1 MKLAACV
8 VLYNPDASVVD
19 NIKTYASGVDEVF
32 AVDNSDEPNAPLLDR
47 ITALGENVTII
58 PMHGNQGIAAALN
71 RGLQEASRRGYGY
84 ILTMDEDSYF
94 TDDTLQRYKDKAEE
108 LFASDEKVIQV
119 GIHNSG
125 DKDDDLVVNNE
136 TPDWLITSGSIMRVE
151 DSLTVGGF
159 LEKLFIDEV
168 DREFCYRAAD
178 RGYSFR
184 RVLDLTMQHNLG
196 SPIRGKLFGREFE
209 AMGHSKIRKY
219 YIFRNCTYVMKTYPR
234 TRKPYRHFLFATWLK
249 TILVEDDKMNKL
261 KYMRMGRRDA
271 KRGRFGRLEV

>member
-47 ITALGENVTII
+47 ITTLGKNVTII

-94 TDDTLQRYKDKAEE
+94 TDDTLQRYKDKAEA
-108 LFASDEKVIQV
+108 LFASDEKFIQV

-151 DSLTVGGF
+151 DSLAVGGF

-196 SPIRGKLFGREFE
+196 SPIRGKIFGREFE

>member
-8 VLYNPDASVVD
+8 VLYNPDEGVVD

-47 ITALGENVTII
+47 ITALEENVTVI

-71 RGLQEASRRGYGY
+71 RGLKEASRRGYGY

-94 TDDTLQRYKDKAEE
+94 TDDTLQRYKDKAEA

-136 TPDWLITSGSIMRVE
+136 TPEWLITSGSIMRVE
-151 DSLTVGGF
+151 DSLSAGGF

-178 RGYSFR
+178 PGYSFR

-196 SPIRGKLFGREFE
+196 SPISGKIFGREFE

>member
-1 MKLAACV
+1 MKLASCV
-8 VLYNPDASVVD
+8 VLYNPDEGVVD

-47 ITALGENVTII
+47 ITALVENVTVI

-94 TDDTLQRYKDKAEE
+94 TDDTLQRYKDKAEA

-136 TPDWLITSGSIMRVE
+136 TPEWLITSGSIMRVE
-151 DSLTVGGF
+151 DSLAAGGF

-196 SPIRGKLFGREFE
+196 SPIRGKIFGREFE

>member
-32 AVDNSDEPNAPLLDR
+32 AVDNSDEPNAPLLDM

-71 RGLQEASRRGYGY
+71 RGIHEASRRGYGY

-94 TDDTLQRYKDKAEE
+94 TDDTLQRYMDKAEA

-151 DSLTVGGF
+151 DSLAVGGF

-196 SPIRGKLFGREFE
+196 SPIRGKIFGREFE

>member
-8 VLYNPDASVVD
+8 VLYNPDEGVVD

-71 RGLQEASRRGYGY
+71 RGLKEASRRGYGY

-94 TDDTLQRYKDKAEE
+94 TDDTLQRYKDKAEA

-136 TPDWLITSGSIMRVE
+136 TPEWLITSGSIMRVE
-151 DSLTVGGF
+151 DSLAAGGF

-178 RGYSFR
+178 RGYGFR

-196 SPIRGKLFGREFE
+196 SPIRGKIFGREFE

-271 KRGRFGRLEV
+271 RRGRFGRLEV

>member
-8 VLYNPDASVVD
+8 VLYNPDEGVVD

-47 ITALGENVTII
+47 ITALGENVTVI

-94 TDDTLQRYKDKAEE
+94 TDDTLQRYKDKAEA

-136 TPDWLITSGSIMRVE
+136 TPEWLITSGSIMRVE
-151 DSLTVGGF
+151 DSLAAGGF

-196 SPIRGKLFGREFE
+196 SPIRGKIFGREFE

-271 KRGRFGRLEV
+271 RRGRFGRLEV

>member
-1 MKLAACV
+1 MKLASCV
-8 VLYNPDASVVD
+8 VLYNPDEGVVD

-47 ITALGENVTII
+47 ITALVENVTVI

-71 RGLQEASRRGYGY
+71 RGLKEASRRGYGY

-94 TDDTLQRYKDKAEE
+94 TDDTLQRYKDKAEA

-136 TPDWLITSGSIMRVE
+136 TPDWLITSGSIMRVK
-151 DSLTVGGF
+151 DSLAAGGF

-196 SPIRGKLFGREFE
+196 SPIRGKIFGREFE

-271 KRGRFGRLEV
+271 RRGRFGRLEV

>member
-71 RGLQEASRRGYGY
+71 RGLQEASRREYGY

-94 TDDTLQRYKDKAEE
+94 TDDTLQRYKDKAEA

-125 DKDDDLVVNNE
+125 DKDDDLVVNNG

-151 DSLTVGGF
+151 DSLAVGGF

-196 SPIRGKLFGREFE
+196 SPIRGKIFGREFE

>member
-8 VLYNPDASVVD
+8 VLYNPDEGVVD

-47 ITALGENVTII
+47 ITALGENVTVI

-71 RGLQEASRRGYGY
+71 RGLKEASRRGYGY

-94 TDDTLQRYKDKAEE
+94 TDDTLQRYKDKAEA

-136 TPDWLITSGSIMRVE
+136 TPEWLITSGSIMRVE
-151 DSLTVGGF
+151 DSLAAGGF

-196 SPIRGKLFGREFE
+196 SPIRGKIFGREFE

>member
-1 MKLAACV
+1 MKLASCV
-8 VLYNPDASVVD
+8 VLYNPDEGVVD
-19 NIKTYASGVDEVF
+19 NIMTYASGVDEVF

-47 ITALGENVTII
+47 ITALVENVIVI
-58 PMHGNQGIAAALN
+58 PMHGNRGIAAALN
-71 RGLQEASRRGYGY
+71 RGLKEASRRGYGY

-94 TDDTLQRYKDKAEE
+94 TDDTLQRYKDKAEA

-151 DSLTVGGF
+151 DSLAVGGF

-178 RGYSFR
+178 MGYSFR

-196 SPIRGKLFGREFE
+196 SPIRGKIFGREFE

>member
-8 VLYNPDASVVD
+8 VLYNPDEGVVD

-94 TDDTLQRYKDKAEE
+94 TDDTLQRYKDKTEGI
-108 LFASDEKVIQV
+108 FASDEKVIQV

-151 DSLTVGGF
+151 DSLAVGGF

-196 SPIRGKLFGREFE
+196 SPIRGKIFGREFE

-271 KRGRFGRLEV
+271 KHGRFGRLEV

>member
-32 AVDNSDEPNAPLLDR
+32 AVDNSDEPNASLLDR
-47 ITALGENVTII
+47 ITALGDNVTII

-94 TDDTLQRYKDKAEE
+94 TDDTLQRYKDKAEA
-108 LFASDEKVIQV
+108 LFSSDEKVIQV

-151 DSLTVGGF
+151 DSLAVGGF

-196 SPIRGKLFGREFE
+196 SPIRGKIFGREFE

>member
-19 NIKTYASGVDEVF
+19 NIKTYASGVDDVF

-47 ITALGENVTII
+47 ITALGENVTVI

-94 TDDTLQRYKDKAEE
+94 TDDTLQRYKDKAEA
-108 LFASDEKVIQV
+108 LLASDEKVIQV

-151 DSLTVGGF
+151 DSLAVGGF

-196 SPIRGKLFGREFE
+196 SPIRGKIFGREFE

-219 YIFRNCTYVMKTYPR
+219 YIFRNCTYVMKEYPQ

>member
-8 VLYNPDASVVD
+8 VLYNPDEGVVD

-47 ITALGENVTII
+47 ITALGENVTVI

-94 TDDTLQRYKDKAEE
+94 TDDTLQRYKDKAEA

-136 TPDWLITSGSIMRVE
+136 TPEWLITSGSIMRVE
-151 DSLTVGGF
+151 DSLAAGGF

-196 SPIRGKLFGREFE
+196 SPIRGKIFGREFE

>member
-1 MKLAACV
+1 MKLASCV
-8 VLYNPDASVVD
+8 VLYNPDEGVVD

-47 ITALGENVTII
+47 ITALGENVTVI

-94 TDDTLQRYKDKAEE
+94 TDDTLQRYKDKAEAF
-108 LFASDEKVIQV
+108 FASDEKVIQV

-136 TPDWLITSGSIMRVE
+136 TPEWLITSGSIMRVE
-151 DSLTVGGF
+151 DSLAAGGF

-178 RGYSFR
+178 RGYGFR

-196 SPIRGKLFGREFE
+196 SPIRGKIFGREFE

>member
-71 RGLQEASRRGYGY
+71 RGLQEASERGYGY

-94 TDDTLQRYKDKAEE
+94 TDDTLQRYKDKAEA
-108 LFASDEKVIQV
+108 LFSSDEEVIQV

-151 DSLTVGGF
+151 DSLAVGGF

-196 SPIRGKLFGREFE
+196 SPIRGKIFGREFE

>member
-151 DSLTVGGF
+151 DSLAVGGF

>member
-8 VLYNPDASVVD
+8 VLYNPDEGVVD

-47 ITALGENVTII
+47 ITALGENVTVI

-71 RGLQEASRRGYGY
+71 RGLKEASRRGYGY

-94 TDDTLQRYKDKAEE
+94 TDDTLQRYKDKAEA

-136 TPDWLITSGSIMRVE
+136 TPEWLITSGSIMRVE
-151 DSLTVGGF
+151 DSLAVGGF
-159 LEKLFIDEV
+159 LEELFIDEV

-178 RGYSFR
+178 RGYGFR

-196 SPIRGKLFGREFE
+196 SPIRGKIFGREFE

>member
-8 VLYNPDASVVD
+8 VLYNPDEGVVD

-47 ITALGENVTII
+47 ITALGENVTVI

-71 RGLQEASRRGYGY
+71 RGLKEASRRGYGY

-94 TDDTLQRYKDKAEE
+94 TDDTLQRYKDKAEAF
-108 LFASDEKVIQV
+108 FASDEKVIQV

-136 TPDWLITSGSIMRVE
+136 TPEWLITSGSIMRVE
-151 DSLTVGGF
+151 DSLAAGGF

-168 DREFCYRAAD
+168 DREFCYRAAG
-178 RGYSFR
+178 RGYGFR

-196 SPIRGKLFGREFE
+196 SPIRGKIFGREFE

>member
-1 MKLAACV
+1 MNIAGCV
-8 VLYNPDASVVD
+8 VIYNPDDSAAK
-19 NIKTYASGVDEVF
+19 NISTYAPLVQKVF
-32 AVDNSDEPNAPLLDR
+32 VIDNSDKTDEQVLAGIRAASSN
-47 ITALGENVTII
+47 IEII
-58 PMHGNQGIAAALN
+58 SMHGNMGIAAALN
-71 RGLQEASRRGYGY
+71 VGLKEAAKQGFDYL
-84 ILTMDEDSYF
+84 LTMDDDSYF
-94 TDDTLQRYKDKAEE
+94 TGDTLSRYLEKAKEI
-108 LFASDEKVIQV
+108 FDSDDKVIQI

-136 TPDWLITSGSIMRVE
+136 TPEWLITSGSVMDIEKSVE
-151 DSLTVGGF
+151 VGGF

-168 DREFCYRAAD
+168 DREFCYRASAK
-178 RGYSFR
+178 GYKMR

-196 SPIRGKLFGREFE
+196 FPIRGKIFGREFE

-219 YIFRNCTYVMKTYPR
+219 YIFRNCTYVMMTYPQ

-261 KYMRMGRRDA
+261 KYMKMGRRDA

>member
-8 VLYNPDASVVD
+8 VLYNPDEGVVD

-47 ITALGENVTII
+47 ITALGENVTVI

-71 RGLQEASRRGYGY
+71 RGLKEASRRGYGY

-94 TDDTLQRYKDKAEE
+94 TDDTLQRYKNKAEA

-151 DSLTVGGF
+151 DSLAAGGF

-196 SPIRGKLFGREFE
+196 SPIRGKILGREFE

>member
-8 VLYNPDASVVD
+8 VLYNPNEGVVD

-47 ITALGENVTII
+47 ITALVENVTVI

-71 RGLQEASRRGYGY
+71 RGLKEASKRGYGY

-94 TDDTLQRYKDKAEE
+94 TDDTLQRYKDKAEA

-136 TPDWLITSGSIMRVE
+136 TPEWLITSGSIMRVE
-151 DSLTVGGF
+151 DSLSAGGF

-196 SPIRGKLFGREFE
+196 SPIRGKIFGREFE